1 MRNFTHVQKIV
12 IKVGTSTLTFANGS
26 LNLKRIEE
34 LTRVITDIKN
44 SGKEVILVSSG
55 AIGVGVSRLRLS
67 ERPQDSPTKQAMAA
81 VGQCQLIA
89 IYDEFF
95 RRYNQ
100 IVGQVLLTKDVVT
113 NEKMH
118 KNAVNTFVRL
128 LKYGVIPIVNEND
141 TVSTDEIEFGDND
154 TLSAYVANIV
164 KADLL
169 VLLTDID
176 GLYDRNPADD
186 GAKLISEVAEI
197 TDTIRNMAGGAG
209 SKLGTGGMETKIIA
223 AEIATASGTETLILS
238 GEKPSLLYEALEGAE
253 VGTYFSVSGEEP
265 SI

>member
-1 MRNFTHVQKIV
+1 MRNFSNVQKIV

-34 LTRVITDIKN
+34 LARVITDIKN

-55 AIGVGVSRLRLS
+55 AIGVGVSRLRLT
-67 ERPQDSPTKQAMAA
+67 ERPQDSPTKQALAA

-118 KNAVNTFVRL
+118 KNAVNTFVKL
-128 LKYGVIPIVNEND
+128 LNFGVIPIVNEND

-154 TLSAYVANIV
+154 TLSAYVSNIV

-169 VLLTDID
+169 ILLTDID
-176 GLYDRNPADD
+176 GLYDKNPAES
-186 GAKLISEVAEI
+186 GATLIPEVTEI
-197 TDTIRNMAGGAG
+197 TDAVKKMAGGAG
-209 SKLGTGGMETKIIA
+209 SKLGTGGMETKILA
-223 AEIATASGTETLILS
+223 AEIAAKHGTQTLIIS
-238 GEKPSLLYEALEGAE
+238 GEKPSLLYDVFEGAE
-253 VGTYFSVSGEEP
+253 VGTHFNIEEP
-265 SI
+265 GI

>member
-1 MRNFTHVQKIV
+1 MRNFTNKQKIV

-26 LNLKRIEE
+26 LNLKRVEE
-34 LTRVITDIKN
+34 LTRVIADIKN
-44 SGKEVILVSSG
+44 SGREVILVSSG

-67 ERPQDSPTKQAMAA
+67 QRPKDSPTKQAMAA
-81 VGQCQLIA
+81 VGQCQLLA

-118 KNAVNTFVRL
+118 KNAVNTFVKL
-128 LKYGVIPIVNEND
+128 LEYDIIPIVNEND

-169 VLLTDID
+169 IILTDID
-176 GLYDRNPADD
+176 GLYDKNPAEN
-186 GAKLISEVAEI
+186 GAKLVTQVREI
-197 TDTIRNMAGGAG
+197 TDAVKNMAGGAG
-209 SKLGTGGMETKIIA
+209 SKLGTGGMETKIMA
-223 AEIATASGTETLILS
+223 AEIAAKSGTETVIIS
-238 GEKPSLLYEALEGAE
+238 GEKPSLLYDVFEGIE
-253 VGTYFSVSGEEP
+253 VGTYFKLKEP
-265 SI
+265 GI